1 MNLNAGV
8 GKPLWEITV
17 AEYSIWFR
25 GIIATA
31 WLYPAMS
38 GSIRASILLFY
49 LRIFSRETRTWVRS
63 FLLGMLVMQGVY
75 VVVFSIMPG
84 FVCRPLHYAWVPS
97 ERVAF
102 CNDFFYSYMTIALY
116 LVSLV
121 FDAVLLVFPVFPVM
135 KLKLPLRKR
144 LGVMVIFALG
154 AG

>member
-31 WLYPAMS
+31 WLYPVMS
-38 GSIRASILLFY
+38 GSIRVSILLFY
-49 LRIFSRETRTWVRS
+49 LRIFGRGTRSRTTS
-63 FLLGMLVMQGVY
+63 FLWGLLVLQGVY
-75 VVVFSIMPG
+75 VIVFSIMPG
-84 FVCRPLHYAWVPS
+84 FVCRPLRYAWVPT
-97 ERVAF
+97 ERVLY
-102 CNDFFYSYMTIALY
+102 CNDFFYSYLTIALY
-116 LVSLV
+116 VVSLV

-135 KLKLPLRKR
+135 KLRLPLRKR
-144 LGVMVIFALG
+144 LGVIVIFALG